1 MKTNERFL
9 FVRAVAFLV
18 ALGALAAGAV
28 AQTIADVVD
37 FDPDYG
43 IGETERLSF
52 DAGEVVY
59 LEKGR
64 GSSVV
69 FYYPAFDHRY
79 WQWQVD
85 AAAAAGYRAIALSF
99 AQPSADTQDPPLSAA
114 AQNDLFDTAGLA
126 SALDEL
132 ALGPVHFVAHSIG
145 AWQAM
150 TLASERPELFRT
162 LVLEEPAVELKGAAP
177 ECSLADVSED
187 ERAMCLFVSLVSG
200 PGWFERQ
207 SAALRGYLAE
217 GFGAL
222 LSGDPLQIE
231 LPSICEDVARL
242 PMPILFIRGAET
254 PAHFQAKL
262 DEHEACLPEHQS
274 LAISGAAH
282 SVHMDRPEAYNRAVL
297 EFIGDHEEPAAGSD
311 SSAANG
317 GAANGRASTRGGEIE
332 YFAPVLADGEARLD
346 PIAPIAA
353 AAAARLGEYRSCVD
367 HTEPERRRG
376 GDRGLP
382 RAALHVRRHGHPPQV
397 RFGEMDCRR
406 VANRRK

>member
-1 MKTNERFL
+1 RAVRARHRLGAHCSAGFPRGGEGPFADAVAQVATSRLASDRRDSGFPIRWSPRMKTNERFL

-145 AWQAM
+145 
-150 TLASERPELFRT
+150 
-162 LVLEEPAVELKGAAP
+162 
-177 ECSLADVSED
+177 
-187 ERAMCLFVSLVSG
+187 
-200 PGWFERQ
+200 
-207 SAALRGYLAE
+207 
-217 GFGAL
+217 
-222 LSGDPLQIE
+222 
-231 LPSICEDVARL
+231 
-242 PMPILFIRGAET
+242 
-254 PAHFQAKL
+254 
-262 DEHEACLPEHQS
+262 
-274 LAISGAAH
+274 
-282 SVHMDRPEAYNRAVL
+282 
-297 EFIGDHEEPAAGSD
+297 
-311 SSAANG
+311 
-317 GAANGRASTRGGEIE
+317 
-332 YFAPVLADGEARLD
+332 
-346 PIAPIAA
+346 
-353 AAAARLGEYRSCVD
+353 
-367 HTEPERRRG
+367 
-376 GDRGLP
+376 
-382 RAALHVRRHGHPPQV
+382 
-397 RFGEMDCRR
+397 
-406 VANRRK
+406 